1 MNEKG
6 IKWAQVR
13 KAMGM
18 IANTISGLLTKQEAS
33 RTYATKAEQERVDTK
48 TLHVVGSTLVF
59 TSSSDAEPE
68 PDDGNS

>member
-33 RTYATKAEQERVDTK
+33 RTYATKAELERVY
-48 TLHVVGSTLVF
+48 TLTPHVIGSTLMF
-59 TSSSDAEPE
+59 TSSSDAEP
-68 PDDGNS
+68 DDGNS